1 MDNILGVDMTGSSF
15 SPNYGRYQAK
25 LQTDAMRENLEEGIG
40 LPTLVATITKTYE
53 PGMKAIKNVFSSV
66 SELQKGTP
74 SLFEKLGENIPE
86 GSNLQQG
93 ASSPFGR
100 GYEFR
105 PQPSSNRITDLP
117 EFSNKVSEPTEMR
130 NFAADDSGS
139 MGEAT
144 EETVGNLENITG
156 AFTRLTSSLPNI
168 SDITKAVKP
177 FLSVGGDIGE
187 GAELGVEAGT
197 SLLEAASGVGL
208 VGAIAGLGGLLGSLF
223 KPGPKAP
230 TIPNIV
236 SLPQFHF

>member
-15 SPNYGRYQAK
+15 SPNYGRYQAR

-53 PGMKAIKNVFSSV
+53 PGIKAIKNAISSV
-66 SELQKGTP
+66 SER
-74 SLFEKLGENIPE
+74 LGENIPE

-93 ASSPFGR
+93 ASSLFGR

-117 EFSNKVSEPTEMR
+117 EFSNRVSEPTEMR
-130 NFAADDSGS
+130 NFAADDSGP
-139 MGEAT
+139 MGEAA

-187 GAELGVEAGT
+187 GAEVGLEAGT